1 MSSVESLVSIHR
13 EDMAFLRSEAKKAK
27 QSRLHSERE
36 MDQAYKELRSKLAAE
51 MPVVS
56 SFSMKLRA
64 PIALMVT
71 LLGVFSI

>member
-1 MSSVESLVSIHR
+1 MNSVKALVSMHR
-13 EDMAFLRSEAKKAK
+13 EDMAVLRSQAKKAR
-27 QSRLHSERE
+27 QERVHCERE
-36 MDQAYKELRSKLAAE
+36 MDQAYKELRSQLAAE

-56 SFSMKLRA
+56 TFSMKLRT